1 MWEGSFNMRETGI
14 GTGIILIATGAV
26 LAFAVNVRS
35 TAIDLN
41 AIGAILMVVGI
52 IGVLLSFVVL
62 GDFAPYRSRRYRDD
76 YIADD
81 YDRGATPP
89 HEHRRVDTHDV
100 VYDED
105 GHERVER
112 IRRTQL

>member
-1 MWEGSFNMRETGI
+1 MRETGI

>member
-1 MWEGSFNMRETGI
+1 MRETGI
-14 GTGIILIATGAV
+14 GTGLILIATGAV
-26 LAFAVNVRS
+26 LAFAINVRS

-41 AIGAILMVVGI
+41 AIGAILIVVGI
-52 IGVLLSFVVL
+52 IGVLLSFVAL
-62 GDFAPYRSRRYRDD
+62 GEFAPYRGRRDHADYVDD
-76 YIADD
+76 SY
-81 YDRGATPP
+81 GATPP

-112 IRRTQL
+112 VRRTQM